1 MKKIILSG
9 IIMLCCLA
17 AFSQTDTTGNGNN
30 SGDTVHVGNFII
42 IRNHKEGNTNYDSMP
57 PRRGNYTIINIP
69 RRKEYK
75 PEDSHRHKTIS
86 TNYLIFDLGFAN
98 YNDKTN
104 YNSPEAQSFLH
115 ANGGSPFQKSDL
127 KLITGKS
134 SNVNIWLFQQKLN
147 VAARVLNLKYGLGL
161 EMYNFRYKNDISY
174 NNNPDYIF
182 RDSIDFSKNKLYV
195 GYATIPF
202 MININPTPR
211 SHHGFSLSAGVSAGY
226 KIGSHTKQ
234 VSGERGKVK
243 DHGDFNLEPWR
254 FAYVA
259 ELGLGPVHLYGSYS
273 IKSMF
278 EDAVKQYPYTIG
290 IRFSNW

>member
-1 MKKIILSG
+1 M
-9 IIMLCCLA
+9 
-17 AFSQTDTTGNGNN
+17 F
-30 SGDTVHVGNFII
+30 
-42 IRNHKEGNTNYDSMP
+42 
-57 PRRGNYTIINIP
+57 
-69 RRKEYK
+69 
-75 PEDSHRHKTIS
+75 
-86 TNYLIFDLGFAN
+86 
-98 YNDKTN
+98 
-104 YNSPEAQSFLH
+104 
-115 ANGGSPFQKSDL
+115 
-127 KLITGKS
+127 
-134 SNVNIWLFQQKLN
+134 
-147 VAARVLNLKYGLGL
+147 
-161 EMYNFRYKNDISY
+161 NFRYKNDISY

-273 IKSMF
+273 IKPMF

>member
-17 AFSQTDTTGNGNN
+17 GFSQADTTGNGNN

-75 PEDSHRHKTIS
+75 PEDSRRHKTIS

-104 YNSPEAQSFLH
+104 YSSPEAQDFLH

-161 EMYNFRYKNDISY
+161 EMFNFRYKNDISY

-195 GYATIPF
+195 GYATI
-202 MININPTPR
+202 
-211 SHHGFSLSAGVSAGY
+211 
-226 KIGSHTKQ
+226 
-234 VSGERGKVK
+234 
-243 DHGDFNLEPWR
+243 
-254 FAYVA
+254 
-259 ELGLGPVHLYGSYS
+259 
-273 IKSMF
+273 
-278 EDAVKQYPYTIG
+278 
-290 IRFSNW
+290 